1 MKIAHLSDTQMRSF
15 KRLKEYRDAYEILY
29 ASVKSQNP
37 DVIVIAGDIVHNKLN
52 ISTELMDILGDY
64 FLELS
69 KITELRIIPGNHD
82 LSLNNLTRMDAL
94 SPIIKALN
102 KKNIHYHKY
111 SGVYSSSYKDFDFVV
126 FSCVDEGNWP
136 KENQINKLKTNIG
149 LFHGMIQGAVLQNG
163 ETVELAPYK
172 LRQFLSLC
180 DYLMLG
186 DIHEKQFLDVEK
198 RAAYCGSFPQ
208 QNYAETINKGY
219 LVWDIKDKHTH
230 SVDFLEL
237 KNVCPFYTID
247 LKDDLDIDKD
257 LDFNKK
263 SRIKIKS
270 REITAFEKKKIEDYL
285 KLKFEPVE
293 LIFAEN
299 ETVANSIKIIEDSDI
314 ENIDGEETQERLIAN
329 FVKNSLNAND
339 EIVEKVLEINKKYH
353 VLTSTEQET
362 SRNLK
367 YKVKK
372 ITFDNLFSFGESN
385 VFDYSSKKGLIGIF
399 GNNGRGKSSVAVD
412 IPLYAM
418 FNRISKEGVVKN
430 DLLINEKKDAC
441 AASLEL
447 ELNDELHCISR
458 ATQTYIKSGKHAGDP
473 VYQGKTDVDY
483 KIYKKD
489 GSIEEKNGEERA
501 TTDKEIRKTFGTIDD
516 LMSTS
521 IAPQWK
527 LLGIVNAGS
536 TDRQKLIGR
545 YFDIEIF
552 EKKNKLCKE
561 DWKEI
566 KTKMKMFSGRNFPEE
581 KLNNTTKLLDLKKKM
596 LILNQEILAHQEEI
610 KSLEKTIE
618 RKEVQIEKFLDKTQ
632 FFKNKEKSLLQQ
644 ISNLEVKISSLSS
657 YVCIKNSD
665 CCILEELSEK
675 KKEKDSISKELELN
689 AKEIE
694 DSLNKKKLY
703 LEKYF
708 KSDNENK
715 LEEWNK
721 NLSLLMKNLQQAS
734 QERGYL
740 IAEHEKIKKD
750 SETLEEIKKEYEVY
764 EYFIKATSK
773 DGISKQIISRN
784 LDIINI
790 QIDKIL
796 QGAVPFSIKLESA
809 DDGKAI
815 EILFNH
821 ANNAKSRRIEITSGM
836 EKTIAALAIRV
847 ALIQITTLPKANILV
862 LDEPFGAL
870 DAEYKDAVC
879 KIMENIKPL
888 FDSIFLITHDDY
900 LKEIVDCVVE
910 IDRDESGFSIIK

>member
-15 KRLKEYRDAYEILY
+15 KRLKEYRDSYEILFN
-29 ASVKSQNP
+29 SVKAQSP

-64 FLELS
+64 FWELS
-69 KITELRIIPGNHD
+69 KIAELRIIPGNHD

-102 KKNIHYHKY
+102 KNNIHYHKH
-111 SGVYSSSYKDFDFVV
+111 SGVYASSDKDFDFVV
-126 FSCVDEGNWP
+126 FSCVDENNWP
-136 KENQINKLKTNIG
+136 KENQINKQKTNIG
-149 LFHGMIQGAVLQNG
+149 LFHGMVQGAVLQNG

-172 LRQFLSLC
+172 LRQFLTLC

-208 QNYAETINKGY
+208 QNYAETTNKGY
-219 LVWDIKDKHTH
+219 LVWDIKGKNEH

-237 KNVCPFYTID
+237 ENVCPFYT
-247 LKDDLDIDKD
+247 LELDENLNINTN
-257 LDFNKK
+257 LSFRKK

-270 REITAFEKKKIEDYL
+270 REVTAFEKKKIEDYL

-299 ETVANSIKIIEDSDI
+299 ETVANTVKIIEDSDI
-314 ENIDGEETQERLIAN
+314 KNIDGEETQERLIAS
-329 FVKNSLNAND
+329 FVKNVLNAND
-339 EIVEKVLEINKKYH
+339 EVVEKVLEINKKYH
-353 VLTSTEQET
+353 VLTSKEEET

-367 YKVKK
+367 YKFRKM
-372 ITFDNLFSFGESN
+372 TFDNLFSFGEGN
-385 VFDYSSKKGLIGIF
+385 VFDYTTKKGLIGIF
-399 GNNGRGKSSVAVD
+399 GKNGTGKSTTVVD
-412 IPLYAM
+412 APLYTI
-418 FNRISKEGVVKN
+418 FNRISKDGVVKN
-430 DLLINEKKDAC
+430 DLIINEKKDAC
-441 AASLEL
+441 ASSIEL
-447 ELNDELHCISR
+447 ELNDEIHCISR
-458 ATQTYIKSGKHAGDP
+458 ATQTYVKSGKHTGDP

-483 KIYKKD
+483 KVYKKD

-501 TTDKEIRKTFGTIDD
+501 STDKEIRKVLGTIDD

-566 KTKMKMFSGRNFPEE
+566 KTKMKMFSDRNFPEE
-581 KLNNTTKLLDLKKKM
+581 KLNNTKKLIDIKKKISSSNAD
-596 LILNQEILAHQEEI
+596 LLKSQEEV
-610 KSLEKTIE
+610 KLLEKTIE

-632 FFKNKEKSLLQQ
+632 FFKNKEKTLLGQ
-644 ISNLEVKISSLSS
+644 IDNLDTKISSLSS

-665 CCILEELSEK
+665 CCILEELEEK
-675 KKEKDSISKELELN
+675 KKEKESVSKDLEAN
-689 AKEIE
+689 RKDID
-694 DSLNKKKLY
+694 DSLFKKKIY
-703 LEKYF
+703 LEKYL

-715 LEEWNK
+715 LEELNK
-721 NLSLLMKNLQQAS
+721 NIVILTKAS
-734 QERGYL
+734 QQSNQEKGYL

-750 SETLEEIKKEYEVY
+750 SEMLEVIKKEYEVY

-821 ANNAKSRRIEITSGM
+821 ANNAKPRRIEITSGM

-910 IDRDESGFSIIK
+910 IDRDDNGFSVIK